1 MAEIKKQ
8 PWPTNI
14 RGLQNAVKQMM
25 TNCEGDIVNPIDF
38 KNYLNKVQTYEPVV
52 NASNDPHVVHEQAL
66 KDFEMTRIIESLKK
80 CKTRSEAAIRLGL
93 PMTSLLRKIDLF
105 KIEPNLYLSKT

>member
-1 MAEIKKQ
+1 MKKQ

-25 TNCEGDIVNPIDF
+25 TNCEGDIVNPVDF
-38 KNYLNKVQTYEPVV
+38 KNYLGKVQTFEP
-52 NASNDPHVVHEQAL
+52 AGQQTDDSFILHDKAL
-66 KDFEMTRIIESLKK
+66 KDFEMKRIIESLKK

-93 PMTSLLRKIDLF
+93 PISSLVRKISLLGID
-105 KIEPNLYLSKT
+105 PNFYLAKP